1 MSFIKGKCHFCGRAL
16 TADDSERIVICP
28 VCGNK
33 NPVSWL
39 GVPVNPSAQPVPR
52 TDQKPLMTNPALVSS
67 TVQPEIPN
75 VNQQQPP
82 TMTLTQV
89 FPQTV
94 QPEPV
99 SVSEQD
105 TSDFRIHLGRLIG
118 YDGNADTVRIP
129 DGVTAI
135 EPEVFRNHTEIQF
148 VEMPDSVQMIG
159 AAAFYGCSKLSKIK
173 FSDHLTMI
181 GKQAFQDCISLESIS
196 IPDSVTEIAP
206 AAFWG
211 CIALKDVKFSN
222 NLTEISNGLFSRCE
236 SLQYVVIP
244 DSVTVIRQGAFSF
257 TGLKYIRI
265 PSAVT
270 DVEKRAFWYCSS
282 LEKIRLE
289 GIPHLSRDAFQETPY
304 GKQNSLIGRLKASLG
319 I

>member
-16 TADDSERIVICP
+16 TADNSERIVICP

-39 GVPVNPSAQPVPR
+39 GVPVNLSAQPVPR
-52 TDQKPLMTNPALVSS
+52 TEQKPLMTNLKQVSPE
-67 TVQPEIPN
+67 VQPDILN
-75 VNQQQPP
+75 VNQQQSSA
-82 TMTLTQV
+82 V
-89 FPQTV
+89 SSPQILPNTA

-99 SVSEQD
+99 SVSKQD
-105 TSDFRIHLGRLIG
+105 GSDFRIHLGKLVG
-118 YDGNADTVRIP
+118 YNGNTETVRIP
-129 DGVTAI
+129 AEVTSI
-135 EPEVFRNHTEIQF
+135 EQEVFRNHTEIQF